1 MSPSIALL
9 LLLMLGGGGAATAFA
24 FPFPPPPAIPSNST
38 LEYID
43 PTLPPLHPTHNPK
56 CSITI
61 LQHDFADT
69 AGAPPVSV
77 PYYPPADCPAPWSR
91 VVLELSGSASDI
103 QKDRIAAIWL
113 SGAELLRTSTP
124 FPLSPGVFWRVQ
136 KDITRYTALLRS
148 PSPDDNSTDAE
159 AAAAA
164 TATISMMLENSNAS
178 LPGVYS
184 VNISLH
190 FYRGAVAQLN
200 SHPIIK
206 GLYREPADLILPISN
221 EVGECGPGY
230 WFKLHNESDVQLTSL
245 SIPNN
250 TYRAVLELYVSHHA
264 DDEYWYANPLR
275 STEETKLMSLSS
287 SLLSS
292 PFRPKANG
300 GFRQVELTIDKL
312 YAGAVVPFPV
322 IYPGSINPFFWAPV
336 AGIAA
341 YDLPS
346 YDLDLTPFVGLLVDG
361 REHEFRLIIRDSQ
374 PFWLVSGNLHLWLD
388 AWSDRVEGKLVRHRV
403 PPLRLSRQADWRG
416 SDGKSSIDGQ
426 VIVRFAGW
434 VSSSKGNV
442 STSIRQRLK
451 FKSRVEI
458 QRKGVVK
465 QAVMESN
472 LASRKYKPNDTK
484 FDSIRAQMSPNQGPE
499 ALLEGSNHNL
509 SYQTVSKWDSP
520 HFSKRGGLRGE
531 EEGEGKRRR
540 KGGKKLL
547 LDHRRIV
554 KQRRI
559 KLSVSKIQTQRHQIR
574 LNPSPN
580 ESKSRTRSAIGRFK
594 PQFELPNGFQ
604 MGRAYSRI
612 ERLDETNPSSPRSLN
627 SDIIKTSKWGLRG
640 EEEGEGKRR
649 RKGGKKLLLDH
660 RRIDATEVKSRTDVR
675 SSLNRGVVG
684 RASVSVEA
692 PLMVTTEKANGGGGT
707 VLERTKIFHAMTEG
721 RSVGGKGEMEFSEVA
736 DKQDS
741 EGSVLVGE
749 EGMVWGSGD
758 TSSLYKFR
766 DEKACY
772 LRTVKVVGGRVKEDV
787 ETASCAGAA
796 VAEL

>member
-1 MSPSIALL
+1 
-9 LLLMLGGGGAATAFA
+9 MLGGGGAATAFA
-24 FPFPPPPAIPSNST
+24 FPFPPPPAVPSNST

-148 PSPDDNSTDAE
+148 PSADDNSTDAE

-164 TATISMMLENSNAS
+164 AATISMMLENSNAS

-287 SLLSS
+287 ASLSS

-388 AWSDRVEGKLVRHRV
+388 AWSDRVEGALVRHRV

-465 QAVMESN
+465 QAVME
-472 LASRKYKPNDTK
+472 
-484 FDSIRAQMSPNQGPE
+484 
-499 ALLEGSNHNL
+499 
-509 SYQTVSKWDSP
+509 
-520 HFSKRGGLRGE
+520 
-531 EEGEGKRRR
+531 
-540 KGGKKLL
+540 
-547 LDHRRIV
+547 
-554 KQRRI
+554 
-559 KLSVSKIQTQRHQIR
+559 
-574 LNPSPN
+574 
-580 ESKSRTRSAIGRFK
+580 
-594 PQFELPNGFQ
+594 
-604 MGRAYSRI
+604 
-612 ERLDETNPSSPRSLN
+612 
-627 SDIIKTSKWGLRG
+627 
-640 EEEGEGKRR
+640 
-649 RKGGKKLLLDH
+649 
-660 RRIDATEVKSRTDVR
+660 VKSRTDVR
-675 SSLNRGVVG
+675 ASLNRGVVG
-684 RASVSVEA
+684 RATVSVEA

-736 DKQDS
+736 DRQDS

-787 ETASCAGAA
+787 ETTSCAGAA

>member
-1 MSPSIALL
+1 
-9 LLLMLGGGGAATAFA
+9 MLGGGGAAIAFA

-136 KDITRYTALLRS
+136 KDITRYTSLLRS

-230 WFKLHNESDVQLTSL
+230 WFKLHNESDVQLTSI

-275 STEETKLMSLSS
+275 STEETKLMS
-287 SLLSS
+287 LSS

-388 AWSDRVEGKLVRHRV
+388 AWSDRVEGALVRHRV

-465 QAVMESN
+465 QAVME
-472 LASRKYKPNDTK
+472 
-484 FDSIRAQMSPNQGPE
+484 
-499 ALLEGSNHNL
+499 
-509 SYQTVSKWDSP
+509 
-520 HFSKRGGLRGE
+520 
-531 EEGEGKRRR
+531 
-540 KGGKKLL
+540 
-547 LDHRRIV
+547 
-554 KQRRI
+554 
-559 KLSVSKIQTQRHQIR
+559 
-574 LNPSPN
+574 
-580 ESKSRTRSAIGRFK
+580 
-594 PQFELPNGFQ
+594 
-604 MGRAYSRI
+604 
-612 ERLDETNPSSPRSLN
+612 
-627 SDIIKTSKWGLRG
+627 
-640 EEEGEGKRR
+640 
-649 RKGGKKLLLDH
+649 
-660 RRIDATEVKSRTDVR
+660 VKSRTDVR
-675 SSLNRGVVG
+675 ASLNRGVVG

-707 VLERTKIFHAMTEG
+707 VLERTKIFHAMTEA

-772 LRTVKVVGGRVKEDV
+772 LRTVKVVGGRMKEDV